1 MDKRRGFAPLE
12 ASRIRKVPQP
22 RARILTGFTL
32 IELLVVIAIIA
43 LLLSIII
50 PSLRAARQL
59 TQGVVCTS
67 NVKQMSVGWTMY
79 ADENDS
85 KLVGAQVSLNTWVA
99 HEWVHRRVQS
109 PDPGFIGGMSAHE
122 SELAGI
128 KSGALYP
135 YLNSTKVFHCVA
147 DPTWKKNKLKATL
160 DATESPYRSY
170 AIQDGMGGWGYFNQE
185 PVHKITEVKEPAK
198 KYVFLEE
205 DEGQG
210 AHNWGSW
217 ILDKDGDSF
226 WDPISIWHKKSSTL
240 GFADGHAELHLWKEK
255 TTWQVSTGELPP
267 GTLVPGSE
275 DLKFVQNGYVVR

>member
-1 MDKRRGFAPLE
+1 MLRIKISNRAGKRFP
-12 ASRIRKVPQP
+12 
-22 RARILTGFTL
+22 TGFTL

-43 LLLSIII
+43 LLLSIIM
-50 PSLRAARQL
+50 PSLRAAKQL
-59 TQGVVCTS
+59 AQGMVCTS
-67 NVKQMSVGWTMY
+67 NVRQLSVGWTMY

-85 KLVGAQVSLNTWVA
+85 KLVGAQVSLSPWVA
-99 HEWVHRRVQS
+99 HEWVHRRVQGG
-109 PDPGFIGGMSAHE
+109 DPGFIGGISAHE

-128 KSGALYP
+128 RTGALYP
-135 YLNSTKVFHCVA
+135 YLNTTKVFHCVA

-160 DATESPYRSY
+160 EAKESPYRSY
-170 AIQDGMGGWGYFNQE
+170 AIQDGLNGTGYFDQK
-185 PVHKITEVKEPAK
+185 PVHKITQIKEPAK
-198 KYVFLEE
+198 IYVFLEE

-255 TTWQVSTGELPP
+255 TTWQVSTGELPA
-267 GTLVPGSE
+267 GTPVPGSE
-275 DLKFVQNGYVVR
+275 DLKFIQNGYVVR